1 MTYELTVQEKTD
13 LINTHLKNLEY
24 NKYNLELSLIEE
36 NSLEAPSSTVI
47 SSINEQ
53 IENLSAKKS
62 ALLTELDELTA

>member
-36 NSLEAPSSTVI
+36 NSLETPSAAVI
-47 SSINEQ
+47 DSIDGQ
-53 IENLSAKKS
+53 IENLSAKKA
-62 ALLTELDELTA
+62 ALLAELSSLTA